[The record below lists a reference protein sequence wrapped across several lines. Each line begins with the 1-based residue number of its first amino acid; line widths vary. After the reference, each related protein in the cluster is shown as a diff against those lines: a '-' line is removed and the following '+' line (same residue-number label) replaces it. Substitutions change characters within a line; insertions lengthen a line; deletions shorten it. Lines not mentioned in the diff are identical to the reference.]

1 MKQDILLES
10 GNNEIEVFEFII
22 GNQSFGVN
30 ALKISELTQYKS
42 LLVTQLP
49 QMNESVYGTTLFRG
63 KVVPLINIGKY
74 LGIAPIE
81 DTAPERKVVLFC
93 EYNKRVYGF
102 MIDKIVSIHRLNWSQ
117 IQPPHKSMA
126 DNVVTAFAIVQGKE
140 VSILDFETITYS
152 LLGEEIFQNLSETPA
167 KIAGYYPEK
176 MVIYVADD
184 SSVIRKKVNSLLEV
198 AGYKQLRFFENGQGL
213 YDAVLVLAKHAEANG
228 QKLNQYLNLILTDIE
243 MPAMDGLTLCKNIKK
258 DHPQM
263 PVIVM
268 SSMINEQIAL
278 KCQSVKADGSLSKS
292 DMLSLPPLLERL
304 LSGKV

>member
-1 MKQDILLES
+1 MKHDILLES

-49 QMNESVYGTTLFRG
+49 QMNEAIYGTTLFRG

-74 LGIAPIE
+74 LGIDPVDDGIL
-81 DTAPERKVVLFC
+81 ERKVVLFC
-93 EYNKRVYGF
+93 EYNKHVYGF
-102 MIDKIVSIHRLNWSQ
+102 MIDKIVSIHRLNWAQ

-140 VSILDFETITYS
+140 VSILDFETITYT

-167 KIAGYYPEK
+167 RVEGYYPER
-176 MVIYVADD
+176 MVVYVADD
-184 SSVIRKKVNSLLEV
+184 SSVIRKKVHALLDV
-198 AGYKQLRFFENGQGL
+198 AGYKQLRFFENGQAL
-213 YDAVLVLAKHAEANG
+213 YDAVLVLKKHSEEKG
-228 QKLNQYLNLILTDIE
+228 QKITDFLSLILTDIE
-243 MPAMDGLTLCKNIKK
+243 MPAMDGLTLCKHIKN
-258 DHPQM
+258 DYPQL

-292 DMLSLPPLLERL
+292 DMLSLPPILERL
-304 LSGKV
+304 LSRKV